1 MYISQL
7 LPKSPG
13 SKTALL
19 TSIIEPDSRATDK
32 NLEFLKKKI
41 PLADKTL
48 IKEYKE
54 RTGLEHPNVPQL
66 FITQNSDFYLTVQLQ
81 IDQNFDLRDL
91 VKISFNKR
99 AKLLADILR
108 ATAFLSQHHGYF
120 YLTPKMLH
128 YRSDGDI
135 MAWISEDFFSN
146 RPQYPI
152 NHGRLSEEIFVADF
166 KETFG
171 GNFQE
176 MKEFRKAK
184 NLGSLLKILD
194 RGEDI
199 YRSLLMSEPVSKESL
214 IYREQTLKFSNVLN
228 SNDNLDGGKKLQREL
243 KHA

>member
-19 TSIIEPDSRATDK
+19 TSIIEPDSRNTDK
-32 NLEFLKKKI
+32 NIEFLTKKI

-54 RTGLEHPNVPQL
+54 RAAREHPNVPQL
-66 FITQNSDFYLTVQLQ
+66 FITQNSDFYMTVHLQ
-81 IDQNFDLRDL
+81 KSHHFDPRDL
-91 VKISFNKR
+91 IKIPFNKR

-108 ATAFLSQHHGYF
+108 AATFLSQQHGYF
-120 YLTPKMLH
+120 YLTPRMLQ

-135 MAWISEDFFSN
+135 MAWISEDYLAN

-184 NLGSLLKILD
+184 NLSSLLKILN

-214 IYREQTLKFSNVLN
+214 IYR
-228 SNDNLDGGKKLQREL
+228 D
-243 KHA
+243 

>member
-7 LPKSPG
+7 LPKTTG
-13 SKTALL
+13 SKAALL
-19 TSIIEPDSRATDK
+19 TSIIEPDNKNTDK
-32 NLEFLKKKI
+32 NIEFLTKKI

-48 IKEYKE
+48 IREYKE
-54 RTGLEHPNVPQL
+54 RAGREHPNVPQL
-66 FITQNSDFYLTVQLQ
+66 FITHNSEFYLTVHFQKS
-81 IDQNFDLRDL
+81 QNYDPRDL
-91 VKISFNKR
+91 IKIPFNKR

-108 ATAFLSQHHGYF
+108 AGAFLSQHYGYF

-128 YRSDGDI
+128 YRPDGEI
-135 MAWISEDFFSN
+135 IAWITEDYFAN

-176 MKEFRKAK
+176 MKEFRKTK
-184 NLGSLLKILD
+184 NLSGLLKILN

-199 YRSLLMSEPVSKESL
+199 YRSLLMS
-214 IYREQTLKFSNVLN
+214 
-228 SNDNLDGGKKLQREL
+228 
-243 KHA
+243 

>member
-19 TSIIEPDSRATDK
+19 TSIIEPDTRNTDK
-32 NLEFLKKKI
+32 NIEFLTKKI
-41 PLADKTL
+41 PLADKQL

-54 RTGLEHPNVPQL
+54 RAEREHPNVPQL
-66 FITQNSDFYLTVQLQ
+66 IVTQNSDFYLTVYLQ
-81 IDQNFDLRDL
+81 KSQNFDQRDL
-91 VKISFNKR
+91 IKIPFNKR

-108 ATAFLSQHHGYF
+108 AASFLSQHHGYF
-120 YLTPKMLH
+120 YLTSKMLH
-128 YRSDGDI
+128 YRPDGDI
-135 MAWISEDFFSN
+135 MAWISEDYFAN

-184 NLGSLLKILD
+184 NLGSLFKILD

-199 YRSLLMSEPVSKESL
+199 YRSLLMS
-214 IYREQTLKFSNVLN
+214 
-228 SNDNLDGGKKLQREL
+228 
-243 KHA
+243 